1 MKDYRSMN
9 GEEQAQWVK
18 LFSEFLDN
26 DYVTV
31 KTMGD
36 GWKQA
41 FERGLKVLEPMT
53 MCQEFVEKSR
63 EYMDYERRVGRM
75 GYFIEELRK
84 QVVEVDGSLLASAVS
99 APQKRRRG
107 RPTLAEA
114 AEMKREQMVKESGKV
129 EALAKVAGMKVQE
142 VRGKEQG
149 ARGESGKEIVMVSQH
164 SEQRGLMGDLF
175 GENGDEGGHCGTT
188 TDETGNDGN
197 YEDEGE
203 KAGRLQDVKGL
214 LSGELQEAVDRVAML
229 RGEAARMSENA
240 KEAAMAGKSADEV
253 AVMSQKAAKLT
264 EEYEG
269 IFRAVDEDLAKK
281 YIRARMSKDEVF
293 EGEKRSEVLEKT
305 LFYYK
310 KVVKHDPSFE
320 GRYIAKVAT
329 QSQQTGQNEKERKK
343 VLKKVRDYF
352 LRKDMKPSEARL
364 EKMREKIEM
373 LKKMGESVEEY
384 EKILESERV
393 RVRG

>member
-1 MKDYRSMN
+1 MN

-129 EALAKVAGMKVQE
+129 EALAKVAGMKVDVVAVGKQQE
-142 VRGKEQG
+142 TNERKNEG
-149 ARGESGKEIVMVSQH
+149 M
-164 SEQRGLMGDLF
+164 MGDLF
-175 GENGDEGGHCGTT
+175 GESGDEGGCRGTT
-188 TDETGNDGN
+188 TDGTGNDDGN
-197 YEDEGE
+197 YEDDGE

>member
-41 FERGLKVLEPMT
+41 FERGLKVMEPMT

-129 EALAKVAGMKVQE
+129 EALAKVAGMKTLSPNGE
-142 VRGKEQG
+142 G
-149 ARGESGKEIVMVSQH
+149 ASSGKKGM
-164 SEQRGLMGDLF
+164 MGDLF
-175 GENGDEGGHCGTT
+175 GESGDEGGHRDTT
-188 TDETGNDGN
+188 TDGTGNDDGMNGNDGN

-393 RVRG
+393 KVRG

>member
-1 MKDYRSMN
+1 MN

-41 FERGLKVLEPMT
+41 FERGLKVLEQMT

-129 EALAKVAGMKVQE
+129 EALAKVAGMKVDVVAVGKQQE
-142 VRGKEQG
+142 ANERKNEG
-149 ARGESGKEIVMVSQH
+149 M
-164 SEQRGLMGDLF
+164 MGDLF
-175 GENGDEGGHCGTT
+175 GESGDEGGLHGTT
-188 TDETGNDGN
+188 TDGTGNDDGMNGSHGNDGN

-269 IFRAVDEDLAKK
+269 IFKAVDEDLAKK

-293 EGEKRSEVLEKT
+293 EGEKRSDVLEKT

-393 RVRG
+393 TVKG

>member
-1 MKDYRSMN
+1 MN

-41 FERGLKVLEPMT
+41 FERGLKVMEPMT

-129 EALAKVAGMKVQE
+129 EALAKVAGMKTLSP
-142 VRGKEQG
+142 GKKG
-149 ARGESGKEIVMVSQH
+149 M
-164 SEQRGLMGDLF
+164 MGDLF
-175 GENGDEGGHCGTT
+175 GESGDEGGHRDTT
-188 TDETGNDGN
+188 TDGTGNDDGMNGNDGN

-393 RVRG
+393 KVRG

>member
-129 EALAKVAGMKVQE
+129 EALAKVAGMKTLSPTLPRNGE
-142 VRGKEQG
+142 G
-149 ARGESGKEIVMVSQH
+149 APSGKKGM
-164 SEQRGLMGDLF
+164 MGDLF
-175 GENGDEGGHCGTT
+175 GESGDEGGHRGTT
-188 TDETGNDGN
+188 TDGTGNDDGN

-269 IFRAVDEDLAKK
+269 IFKAVDEDLAKK

>member
-1 MKDYRSMN
+1 MN

-129 EALAKVAGMKVQE
+129 EALAKVAGMKVDVVAVGKQQE
-142 VRGKEQG
+142 SNERKNEG
-149 ARGESGKEIVMVSQH
+149 M
-164 SEQRGLMGDLF
+164 MGDLF
-175 GENGDEGGHCGTT
+175 GESGDEGGRRGTT
-188 TDETGNDGN
+188 TDGTGNDGN

-269 IFRAVDEDLAKK
+269 IFKAVDEDLAKK

-329 QSQQTGQNEKERKK
+329 QSQQMGQNEKERKK

-393 RVRG
+393 TVRG